1 MQSYVTKTEAER
13 LNTAATSA
21 LLKEIGT
28 VLRNAR
34 EKKSF
39 SIRDVREVTCIPIHH
54 IIAIESGDRST
65 LPEDLYLIGFIKRFA
80 KAVDVSEKTI
90 TEMIS
95 RERKYK
101 SQGYE
106 SEAFDLLFNG
116 QTKQNEEE
124 HGEQKSAHTFLK
136 VYHFYLLVGM
146 ILFVTALHMIF
157 QSIKTDPNE
166 LKTASTLVV
175 EDGKP
180 VFVAMS
186 KDKIAIEEEQNA
198 KESDEIIVDEIKE
211 NENIQD
217 MVEPDEEV
225 SWGEVDQLNKK
236 QAEIQND
243 LHTVKETQVV
253 VKSSL
258 KNIPAVRV
266 VKNVVKP
273 AQPKNLPKPILNK
286 PIVKNAIAKTV
297 LNRSKPAIQTKQTK
311 LVAKIAEVK
320 QAPLER
326 NISLRPLR
334 QQIGTEPIKQSD
346 SIRLRPL
353 VTN

>member
-116 QTKQNEEE
+116 QSKQNEEE
-124 HGEQKSAHTFLK
+124 HGEQKVVRLRNRKENSENTFLK

-146 ILFVTALHMIF
+146 ILFVTAVHMIF

-166 LKTASTLVV
+166 LQTASTLVV

-198 KESDEIIVDEIKE
+198 KESDEII
-211 NENIQD
+211 
-217 MVEPDEEV
+217 
-225 SWGEVDQLNKK
+225 L
-236 QAEIQND
+236 
-243 LHTVKETQVV
+243 
-253 VKSSL
+253 
-258 KNIPAVRV
+258 
-266 VKNVVKP
+266 
-273 AQPKNLPKPILNK
+273 
-286 PIVKNAIAKTV
+286 
-297 LNRSKPAIQTKQTK
+297 
-311 LVAKIAEVK
+311 
-320 QAPLER
+320 
-326 NISLRPLR
+326 
-334 QQIGTEPIKQSD
+334 
-346 SIRLRPL
+346 
-353 VTN
+353 